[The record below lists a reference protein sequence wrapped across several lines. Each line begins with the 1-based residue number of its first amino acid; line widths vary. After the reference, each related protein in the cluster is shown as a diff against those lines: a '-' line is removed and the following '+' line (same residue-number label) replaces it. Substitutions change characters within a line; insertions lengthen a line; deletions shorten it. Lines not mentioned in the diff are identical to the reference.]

1 MSLKLGHERE
11 YEHLG
16 NGVEKAILNEE
27 RLNGE
32 QRLGEKTVRGK
43 RLSEASSL
51 DDSQNYLATYKRR
64 MLDVRCGIVT
74 YRYLSLPF

>member
-1 MSLKLGHERE
+1 MKELSMKLGHERE

-32 QRLGEKTVRGK
+32 QRLGERQFK
-43 RLSEASSL
+43 ASISL
-51 DDSQNYLATYKRR
+51 KPHLL
-64 MLDVRCGIVT
+64 MIVIIIWH
-74 YRYLSLPF
+74 LIKGGC

>member
-1 MSLKLGHERE
+1 MKELSLKLGHERE

-27 RLNGE
+27 RINGE
-32 QRLGEKTVRGK
+32 QRLRVKTVQGK

-51 DDSQNYLATYKRR
+51 DDSHNYLASYKRR
-64 MLDVRCGIVT
+64 MLDAVS
-74 YRYLSLPF
+74 SLTDI